1 MKRILLFAL
10 IMSAQLNAAQVYKCT
25 VNGVITFSDQPCSA
39 DAQIVKVQSGK
50 SDTKANPS
58 QLVNQ
63 CLKQVKQTRS
73 WKDPESV
80 KVVNHFKRW
89 EQDDSGAR
97 QLLVLEVKAKNGYG
111 AYDGTTFSEC
121 FLDHNGTGLSTIQHF
136 VRK

>member
-50 SDTKANPS
+50 SNATANPS

-63 CLKQVKQTRS
+63 CLKQVKQTRW

>member
-50 SDTKANPS
+50 SNTTTNPS

>member
-10 IMSAQLNAAQVYKCT
+10 IISAQLNAAQVYKCT

-50 SDTKANPS
+50 SNATANPS

>member
-10 IMSAQLNAAQVYKCT
+10 LMSVQVNATQVYKYT
-25 VNGVITFSDQPCSA
+25 VNSVITFIDQPCSA
-39 DAQIVKVQSGK
+39 DTRIVKVQSGK
-50 SDTKANPS
+50 SNNTATPC

-63 CLKQVKQTRS
+63 YLKQVKQTRS
-73 WKDPESV
+73 CKAPESV
-80 KVVNHFKRW
+80 KVVNHFMRW
-89 EQDDSGAR
+89 KQDDSGAR

-121 FLDHNGTGLSTIQHF
+121 FLDHNGTGLSTVQHF